1 VQAAHLKTAEQQ
13 LQPRGRSPDDISFIS
28 TASRTD
34 KRAGDCT
41 KGTIVTAYRGENRRR
56 FVRYKG
62 AAKATVRRGKEE
74 LRGTLE
80 NISHNGAG
88 LLLPAELPVGEAIS
102 AMLMTPRLER
112 IQITGEVIHVHPQN
126 GQFVVGVKLD
136 EWLKPERLEEL
147 RSMRG

>member
-1 VQAAHLKTAEQQ
+1 MT
-13 LQPRGRSPDDISFIS
+13 G
-28 TASRTD
+28 
-34 KRAGDCT
+34 
-41 KGTIVTAYRGENRRR
+41 YRGENRRR

-62 AAKATVRRGKEE
+62 AAKATLRREGKE

-88 LLLPAELPVGEAIS
+88 LLLPGELPIGENIS
-102 AMLMTPRLER
+102 VMLVTPRLER
-112 IQITGEVIHVHPQN
+112 IEIRGEVIHVLAQDD
-126 GQFVVGVKLD
+126 GQFIVGVKLE